1 MSDTIATTASVISQ
15 QPDSEATNVQ
25 GSIQVLLPTQTQA
38 SVNRTIQ
45 NTANISANPST
56 LLAATSGTD
65 LSAQITQLT
74 GIRIP
79 GDSQQKLLL
88 AQLQQLTKTTG
99 TTTIPANASF
109 VIQPTF
115 QGITV
120 VTTSPPTSTSTSK
133 T

>member
-1 MSDTIATTASVISQ
+1 MSDTIATTASIISQ
-15 QPDSEATNVQ
+15 QPETEATNVQ

-38 SVNRTIQ
+38 SVNRSVP
-45 NTANISANPST
+45 NTSNIGANSST
-56 LLAATSGTD
+56 LLAAASGTD
-65 LSAQITQLT
+65 LSAQLTQLT

-88 AQLQQLTKTTG
+88 AQLQQFTKSTG
-99 TTTIPANASF
+99 TTPIPANASF

-120 VTTSPPTSTSTSK
+120 VTTSPPTATSTSK